1 MRSTIKGNKVG
12 ITAVIHKILYRCLS
26 LDSYLRVVSGLFFV
40 YIRLGLGRKSPI
52 TEYVYHLSKLAKE
65 GDTVIDIGANL
76 GYYSRTLSRIVG
88 EQGHVYSVEPMNQIV
103 EVLRRNLKGCDNVT
117 ILNYAL
123 GAKQTE
129 VSMGNDSSLS
139 SGYFG
144 TGQNF
149 VNETDKSVNVS
160 SVAQMRRGSELFGS
174 LERLDVIKCDIE
186 GYEVVV
192 MEEMRPVLEKFHPLV
207 LIESGDVNRQQ
218 IIKLFTELGYSGY
231 TLMDGCEVVLTAEE
245 EKDIIFRF
253 EKK

>member
-1 MRSTIKGNKVG
+1 MRSTIKVNRVG
-12 ITAVIHKILYRCLS
+12 VTAVVHKILYRCLS
-26 LDSYLRVVSGLFFV
+26 LNSYLRVVSSLFFI
-40 YIRLGLGRKSPI
+40 YIRLGLGRKSPVA
-52 TEYVYHLSKLAKE
+52 EYVYHLSNLAKE
-65 GDTVIDIGANL
+65 GDTVVDIGANL

-88 EQGHVYSVEPMNQIV
+88 AKGRVYSVEPMNQIV
-103 EVLRRNLKGCDNVT
+103 KVLRRNLKGCGNVT

-123 GAKQTE
+123 GATQTE
-129 VSMGNDSSLS
+129 VSMGNDSSQS

-149 VNETDKSVNVS
+149 VNETEKSVDVS
-160 SVAQMRRGSELFGS
+160 SIAQMCRGSELFGA
-174 LERLDVIKCDIE
+174 LERIDVIKCDIE

-192 MEEMRPVLEKFHPLV
+192 MEEMRPILEKFHPLV
-207 LIESGDVNRQQ
+207 LIESGDTNRQQ

-231 TLMDGCEVVLTAEE
+231 TLVDGCEVALTSEG